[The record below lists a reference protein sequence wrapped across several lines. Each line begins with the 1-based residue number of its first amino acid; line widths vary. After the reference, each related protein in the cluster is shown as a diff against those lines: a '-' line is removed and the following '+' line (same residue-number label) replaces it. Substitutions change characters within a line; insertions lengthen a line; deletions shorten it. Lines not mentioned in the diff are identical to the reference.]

1 MNPAEQNEAEYLRMS
16 EAANRL
22 GCSTDLIRHAD
33 GKGVVHLKRI
43 GVQRIVSLED
53 IKSLQANR

>member
-1 MNPAEQNEAEYLRMS
+1 MS